1 MLGLHCCTQAFSS
14 CITRKLLF
22 VTVHGLLT
30 VLESLVAE
38 HRLQSMGSVI
48 VVHRF
53 SCLMAHGLF
62 LD

>member
-1 MLGLHCCTQAFSS
+1 M
-14 CITRKLLF
+14 
-22 VTVHGLLT
+22 VHGLLT